1 MSKKWE
7 PSQSDIDWTKN
18 RIEQIKEGGTWAIPA
33 ANNSRLTFHHTTKS
47 YDAVIL
53 AKLPGGQDTMLRTM
67 TVLKILGYLANTIL
81 WDSIDSEES
90 KLNRFQ
96 NENV

>member
-1 MSKKWE
+1 MSKWK
-7 PSQSDIDWTKN
+7 PSPSDIEWTKN
-18 RIEQIKEGGTWAIPA
+18 TIEQISEGGVWVIPA
-33 ANNSRLTFHHTTKS
+33 AKDSRLTFHHSTKS

-53 AKLPGGQDTMLRTM
+53 ATLPGEQETMLRTM

-81 WDSIDSEES
+81 WDSIGSEES
-90 KLNRFQ
+90 RLDRFQ

>member
-1 MSKKWE
+1 MSKWK
-7 PSQSDIDWTKN
+7 PSPSDIEWTKN
-18 RIEQIKEGGTWAIPA
+18 HIEQLSEGGVWAIPA
-33 ANNSRLTFHHTTKS
+33 ANNSRLTLYHSTKS

-53 AKLPGGQDTMLRTM
+53 ATLPSEQETMLRTM

-81 WDSIDSEES
+81 WDGIGSGES
-90 KLNRFQ
+90 RLNRFQ